1 MKSSAASFFL
11 FVLAGITFPVLLVG
25 CKSDQQVASISD
37 AARIEQL
44 VALDDHGIP
53 VDLLF
58 RNPQQSAFRISPDGR
73 HISYLRPYKNRLN
86 IYIRPFNQPD
96 TVRLT
101 TSIDRDISYYFWKN
115 NSTLVYTKDSGGDEN
130 YMIFSVDTLGKEVEL
145 ARFSNVRVNVLDELK
160 SSPDEI
166 LISMNKNNPA
176 LFEPYRLNIRTGKLD
191 LLATNNNIKSP
202 VTSWLA
208 DNNGEIRVAVSVEE
222 GTITHLLYRATEK
235 DTFHTL
241 LSGNWKDMVAPL
253 FFDVDNR
260 HIIALSNLQRDK
272 TALVRIDPVNPDQP
286 EVIFEHEQVDVWWAE
301 RTPIRQNLAAVY
313 YVTDKKYSVYLDS
326 IWAAVATDLE
336 RLLPGEELYFNAMD
350 DAEEHFII
358 RTYSDVSPGDFYSY
372 TRSTG
377 KLDFLVN
384 MNPELKAYDLA
395 PMEAISYTAR
405 DGTPIQGY
413 LTLPATGP
421 VKNLPV
427 VVMVHGGPL
436 SRDLWGYKPD
446 IQMLAS
452 RGYGVL
458 QINYRGSWG
467 YGKGFAQAG
476 FKQWGQLMQ
485 DDISD
490 GVDWLVNKGIA
501 NPKKIAIYGAS
512 YGGYAALAG
521 LTFTPDLYACGIS
534 YVGPS
539 NLFTLLENLP
549 AYWEPEKEMM
559 YEMIGH
565 PVEDSALLHAIS
577 PAFHAN
583 QIKAPLFIAQGANDV
598 RVTEIESEQM
608 VQALRNRGV
617 DVVYMLKENEGHG
630 FRLEENRLEFYK
642 AFCGFLE
649 DNIPAASS
657 RKKP

>member
-1 MKSSAASFFL
+1 MKSSAVSFVL
-11 FVLAGITFPVLLVG
+11 FVLAGITIPVLLVG

-44 VALDDHGIP
+44 VALDDYGIP

-145 ARFSNVRVNVLDELK
+145 ARFSNVRVNVLDELNA
-160 SSPDEI
+160 SPDEI

-191 LLATNNNIKSP
+191 LLASNNNIKSP
-202 VTSWLA
+202 VTNWMA
-208 DNNGEIRVAVSVEE
+208 DNNGKIRVAVSVEE
-222 GTITHLLYRATEK
+222 GTITHLLYRASEK
-235 DTFHTL
+235 DTFHTI

-253 FFDVDNR
+253 FFDKDNR

-272 TALVRIDPVNPDQP
+272 TALVRIDPENPDQP
-286 EVIFEHEQVDVWWAE
+286 EVIFEHERVDVWWAE